1 MGWLR
6 LTDAVLVSGG
16 GGGEAVGVG
25 AGELAASVGAG
36 IVPTLAVGLDFG
48 DPAIDPIT
56 PRTTKSPTT
65 LRMAVHALWRAGQLL
80 RGGSGGGGC
89 HHPGDGWPVRA
100 GGVFIVPPGRRI
112 SDGSKTP
119 RWLYRLTI

>member
-25 AGELAASVGAG
+25 DGAGELAALVGAG
-36 IVPTLAVGLDFG
+36 FVPTPAVGLDFG

-65 LRMAVHALWRAGQLL
+65 PKMAVHAL
-80 RGGSGGGGC
+80 
-89 HHPGDGWPVRA
+89 
-100 GGVFIVPPGRRI
+100 
-112 SDGSKTP
+112 
-119 RWLYRLTI
+119 